1 VFVYGDPLTKRFW
14 FIGHGDWIAPNLGV
28 PTLQAAI
35 LTPALRLVIREF
47 VQKLL
52 KRKGDGAPFS
62 VEQLLTRGRLQSI
75 DAVKVLVF
83 LEEKYGIDFAETGFD
98 QSQVESVDC
107 IVAMI
112 QTKGT

>member
-1 VFVYGDPLTKRFW
+1 MD
-14 FIGHGDWIAPNLGV
+14 D
-28 PTLQAAI
+28 
-35 LTPALRLVIREF
+35 RLVIREF

-62 VEQLLTRGRLQSI
+62 DSEQLPTRGRLQSI